1 MAFAALGAAEVLTL
15 RSDHAG
21 ARDLLKAAVP
31 VLSGVRPDE
40 TWPWPEPRL
49 TYANARW
56 AEALLA
62 AGWGLDD
69 DHLVDDGLRLLDWLL
84 DLETK
89 GDRLS
94 LTPTGGW
101 GPGEPRPGFDQ
112 QPIEAA
118 ALADACA
125 RAYLMT
131 GGERFVAGVSRA
143 VGWFLGANDTQIPMY
158 DRQTGGGYDG
168 LERDGRNDNQ
178 GAEST
183 IALDL
188 HPAAGHPPDRQP
200 TLTGSPRPAS
210 SRGSPLRMAPD
221 PRRVV
226 ARLFLPGQE
235 MMGNG
240 ESRAAGVIKRI
251 LALSDEDV
259 AQALDEVLTGFS
271 GRHRQFRSTLEEHS
285 DVVAH
290 RLPRGASPSPERR
303 LLMGAFFTA
312 EYAVEAAAI
321 CNPSMVLAPDQEGVA
336 PGQARFV
343 MSLRAIGEGHVSC
356 IEFRTGVVGADGGV
370 QLDDPG
376 NILVPG
382 RSTPPLYE
390 RELFRGEG
398 GRVGPQR

>member
-1 MAFAALGAAEVLTL
+1 VTVPEAPFEHLLRLSDETGVLEHARGAVPRRRSGYCTDDVARALVVISRQPSPPAQLADLGERCLAFLVHAQVGDGASHNRLGYDRRWEDRPGLGDWWGRSLWGSGTAAARGWSARLRADALVHFEAGAASRSSSPRAMAFAALGAAEVLTL

-21 ARDLLKAAVP
+21 ARDLLKAAAP
-31 VLSGVRPDE
+31 VLSGIRPDE
-40 TWPWPEPRL
+40 AWPWPEPRL

-89 GDRLS
+89 GDHLS

-183 IALDL
+183 IAL
-188 HPAAGHPPDRQP
+188 
-200 TLTGSPRPAS
+200 
-210 SRGSPLRMAPD
+210 
-221 PRRVV
+221 
-226 ARLFLPGQE
+226 
-235 MMGNG
+235 
-240 ESRAAGVIKRI
+240 I
-251 LALSDEDV
+251 
-259 AQALDEVLTGFS
+259 
-271 GRHRQFRSTLEEHS
+271 STLQQGI
-285 DVVAH
+285 
-290 RLPRGASPSPERR
+290 RL
-303 LLMGAFFTA
+303 
-312 EYAVEAAAI
+312 
-321 CNPSMVLAPDQEGVA
+321 
-336 PGQARFV
+336 
-343 MSLRAIGEGHVSC
+343 IGN
-356 IEFRTGVVGADGGV
+356 
-370 QLDDPG
+370 QL
-376 NILVPG
+376 
-382 RSTPPLYE
+382 
-390 RELFRGEG
+390 
-398 GRVGPQR
+398 